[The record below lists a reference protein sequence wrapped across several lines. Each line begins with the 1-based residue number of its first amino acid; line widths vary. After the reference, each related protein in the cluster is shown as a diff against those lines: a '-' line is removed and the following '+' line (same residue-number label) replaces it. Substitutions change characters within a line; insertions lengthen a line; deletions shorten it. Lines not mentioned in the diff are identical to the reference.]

1 MDIGVVA
8 QRGNARATELAG
20 EIRDELASRGV
31 AVLVDGSTGAGL
43 GVEGTPV
50 HRMADCPLV
59 VSVGGDGTFLFVSR
73 QVGATPVMG
82 VNLGEVGFLNA
93 VSPLAATERVV
104 EEVERIREVGAPRYR
119 EVPRLAAAGAG
130 WSLSPGLNEVVVQG
144 PQRGRDQGIDVEVR
158 VDGSTYTAT
167 HADGV
172 LIATPTGST
181 AYNLSERGPLLH
193 PSVAGLVV
201 NEMASVEPMPPLV
214 VAETATITVLAT
226 GGEQAVVAVDGSER
240 RWVETPASV
249 TIEVHDEPGRI
260 AGPRSDFFRAL
271 EKLG

>member
-1 MDIGVVA
+1 MVA
-8 QRGNARATELAG
+8 QRGNARATTLAGDVRRELA
-20 EIRDELASRGV
+20 ERRVDT
-31 AVLVDGSTGAGL
+31 LVDRATGVEL

-50 HRMADCPLV
+50 AEMADCPLV

-73 QVGATPVMG
+73 QVGSTPVMG

-93 VSPLAATERVV
+93 VSPVDATDQVV
-104 EEVERIREVGAPRYR
+104 AEVERIRETGAPRFR
-119 EVPRLAAAGAG
+119 EVPRLAVEAEGAP
-130 WSLSPGLNEVVVQG
+130 LSPGLNEVVVQG
-144 PQRGRDQGIDVEVR
+144 PQRGRNQGVDVEVR
-158 VDGSTYTAT
+158 VDGSPYTAT

-193 PSVAGLVV
+193 PSVEGLIV
-201 NEMASVEPMPPLV
+201 NEMAPVEPMPPLV
-214 VAETATITVLAT
+214 VAEDAEIEVLAT
-226 GGEQAVVAVDGSER
+226 GPEVAVVAVDGNER
-240 RWVETPASV
+240 RWVETPATV
-249 TIEVHDEPGRI
+249 TVFVHEEPGRI